1 MNKRFFVIIIGTC
14 FFIGLAFLTVIESV
28 KVNIR
33 DTVEPTT
40 NNVEQNKEEQL
51 CEDAEIEKNDF
62 VIKSE
67 KLIVEQTNLE
77 IEDAEKIKEET
88 KKQEAVYLGTFKV
101 TAYCPCEKCCGKDL
115 DDPAYGITS
124 TGTVA
129 TQGRTIAVYPSQI
142 PYGSIVLVD
151 GVEYIAED
159 CGGAIKENR
168 LDIYY
173 DSHQDALE
181 WGVRY
186 CEVSVIY

>member
-1 MNKRFFVIIIGTC
+1 MIKRFFVIIIGTC

-28 KVNIR
+28 EVNVR

-40 NNVEQNKEEQL
+40 NNVEQNKGEQS
-51 CEDAEIEKNDF
+51 CEDVEIEKNDF

-67 KLIVEQTNLE
+67 KSIVKQTDSE
-77 IEDAEKIKEET
+77 IKDTEET
-88 KKQEAVYLGTFKV
+88 KKQEAIYLGTFKV

-142 PYGSIVLVD
+142 PYGSTVLVD

>member
-1 MNKRFFVIIIGTC
+1 MRICMYYMLQKRTAFQEYHGNGWRGFYVGSSVGTAENENQD
-14 FFIGLAFLTVIESV
+14 GRT
-28 KVNIR
+28 K
-33 DTVEPTT
+33 TT
-40 NNVEQNKEEQL
+40 TE
-51 CEDAEIEKNDF
+51 
-62 VIKSE
+62 
-67 KLIVEQTNLE
+67 
-77 IEDAEKIKEET
+77 EKIREDDKVAEEEEPNELEQE
-88 KKQEAVYLGTFKV
+88 KQVFVL

-142 PYGSIVLVD
+142 PYGSTVLVD

-186 CEVSVIY
+186 CEVSVIYQTHR